1 MMPLYKDD
9 AVHRAP
15 LLAHPGNFQSMAIL
29 FYVDDNFPG
38 RFATLCRTVL
48 TRTRL
53 QQRVHAMSKRGRC
66 DCPTGNDP
74 CLAAPGATLRAERD
88 VVGADENVGK
98 SPSDEERRIKRTP
111 TISFNAL

>member
-66 DCPTGNDP
+66 DSPTGNDP
-74 CLAAPGATLRAERD
+74 WAERD
-88 VVGADENVGK
+88 VVAADERVGK
-98 SPSDEERRIKRTP
+98 PLPEEHRLERKP
-111 TISFNAL
+111 TISFNAM